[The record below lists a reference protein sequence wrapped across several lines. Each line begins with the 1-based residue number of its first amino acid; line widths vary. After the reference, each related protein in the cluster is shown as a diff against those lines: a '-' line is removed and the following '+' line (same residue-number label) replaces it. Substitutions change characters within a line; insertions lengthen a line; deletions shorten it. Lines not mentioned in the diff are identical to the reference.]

1 MSAPNMAAWFQYQ
14 MSSRGRKCTGVLGTG
29 MYAGQNCHLADR
41 DPAGR
46 VVLYCL
52 MCRVPFMYIPTMG

>member
-1 MSAPNMAAWFQYQ
+1 MFWA
-14 MSSRGRKCTGVLGTG
+14 RGCMLGVSGFPPPPLASGLLADPQTE
-29 MYAGQNCHLADR
+29 NCHLADR